1 MSNTLNSP
9 SISPEATDVLLAE
22 VKSQIAFKT
31 FDTSDRQTIHQM
43 VECLGDSR
51 GMVRLG
57 FAEALGKVGQPA
69 IPFLVEA
76 LSHHSNEVVRRAAA
90 KTLTLIAD
98 PVTIPPLLEAF
109 LNDED
114 QVVRNSAVGALA
126 RIGEESVSPLLQ
138 ILASPEPESDETIK
152 GHAAWALA
160 FIGSKGKETIY
171 QAYNS
176 DVEEVRTAVVGAIS
190 KIAEEQ
196 PEARA
201 FKLLLQSLSDSSVNV
216 RSEAAAALGNLAHA
230 PAIPQLL
237 ALLSRQE
244 PENRK
249 SAALALMKIRDRSAL
264 EPLQNALTQE
274 SDSRVKQVIQLAIT
288 QLDKQSVDE
297 EWE

>member
-9 SISPEATDVLLAE
+9 PLSPEATDILLAE
-22 VKSQIAFKT
+22 VNSKIALKT
-31 FDTSDRQTIHQM
+31 FDNSDRQTIQQM

-76 LSHHSNEVVRRAAA
+76 LSHHPNEVVRRAAA

-98 PVTIPPLLEAF
+98 PVTIPPLLDAF

-114 QVVRNSAVGALA
+114 QVVRNSSVGALA
-126 RIGEESVSPLLQ
+126 RIGEEAVCPLLE
-138 ILASPEPESDETIK
+138 ILASPESDETIK

-176 DVEEVRTAVVGAIS
+176 DLEEVRTAVVGAVS

-216 RSEAAAALGNLAHA
+216 RSEAAAALGNLAYV
-230 PAIPQLL
+230 PAIPQLRE
-237 ALLSRQE
+237 LLQRQE

-249 SAALALMKIRDRSAL
+249 SAALALMKICDRSAL

-274 SDSRVKQVIQLAIT
+274 SDSRVKQVIHLAIT
-288 QLDKQSVDE
+288 QLNKQSGDE

>member
-9 SISPEATDVLLAE
+9 PLSPEATDVLLAE
-22 VKSQIAFKT
+22 VNSKIALKT
-31 FDTSDRQTIHQM
+31 FDNSDRQTIQQM

-98 PVTIPPLLEAF
+98 PVTIPPLLDAF

-114 QVVRNSAVGALA
+114 QVVRNSGVGALA
-126 RIGEESVSPLLQ
+126 RIGEESVSPLLE
-138 ILASPEPESDETIK
+138 ILASPESDETIK

-196 PEARA
+196 PEVRA

-216 RSEAAAALGNLAHA
+216 RSEAAAALGNLAHV

>member
-1 MSNTLNSP
+1 MSNTLKSL
-9 SISPEATDVLLAE
+9 SQEETDILLAK
-22 VKSQIAFKT
+22 VKQETVDQT
-31 FDTSDRQTIHQM
+31 FDTSDRDTLKQM
-43 VECLGDSR
+43 VECMGDTR

-57 FAEALGKVGQPA
+57 FAESLGRVGQPA

-76 LSHHSNEVVRRAAA
+76 LADHSNEVVRRAAA

-114 QVVRNSAVGALA
+114 QVVRNSSVGALA
-126 RIGEESVSPLLQ
+126 RIGEGSVSPLLE
-138 ILASPEPESDETIK
+138 ILASPDNDETIK

-176 DVEEVRTAVVGAIS
+176 EIEEVRSAVVGAIS

-196 PEARA
+196 PEERA
-201 FKLLLQSLSDSSVNV
+201 FELLLQSLSDSSVNV
-216 RSEAAAALGNLAHA
+216 RSEAAAALGNLRYK

-237 ALLSRQE
+237 ELLQLQE
-244 PENRK
+244 SESRK
-249 SAALALMKIRDRSAL
+249 SAALALMKIGDSNSI
-264 EPLQNALTQE
+264 EPLQKALEVE
-274 SDSRVKQVIQLAIT
+274 SDPPVKPVIQLAIN
-288 QLDKQSVDE
+288 QLNKQSVDDD
-297 EWE
+297 WE

>member
-9 SISPEATDVLLAE
+9 SISPEATDTLLAE

-31 FDTSDRQTIHQM
+31 FDNSDRQTIHQM

-98 PVTIPPLLEAF
+98 PVTISPLLDAF

-114 QVVRNSAVGALA
+114 QVVRNSSVGALA

-138 ILASPEPESDETIK
+138 ILASPESDETIK

-249 SAALALMKIRDRSAL
+249 SAALALMKIRDRTVL

>member
-22 VKSQIAFKT
+22 VNSKIALKT
-31 FDTSDRQTIHQM
+31 FDNSDRQTIHQM

-138 ILASPEPESDETIK
+138 ILASPESDETIK

>member
-22 VKSQIAFKT
+22 VNSKIALKT
-31 FDTSDRQTIHQM
+31 FDNSDRQTIHQM

-98 PVTIPPLLEAF
+98 PVTIPPLLDAF

-138 ILASPEPESDETIK
+138 ILASPESDETIK

>member
-22 VKSQIAFKT
+22 VNSKIALKT
-31 FDTSDRQTIHQM
+31 FDNSDRQTIHQM

-98 PVTIPPLLEAF
+98 PMTIPPLLEAF

-138 ILASPEPESDETIK
+138 ILASPESDETIK

-237 ALLSRQE
+237 ALLARQE

>member
-22 VKSQIAFKT
+22 VNSKIALKT
-31 FDTSDRQTIHQM
+31 FDNSDRQTIHQM

-98 PVTIPPLLEAF
+98 PMTIPPLLEAF

-138 ILASPEPESDETIK
+138 ILASPESDETIK

-237 ALLSRQE
+237 ALLARQE

-249 SAALALMKIRDRSAL
+249 SAALALMKIRDRTVL

>member
-9 SISPEATDVLLAE
+9 PLSPEATDILLAE
-22 VKSQIAFKT
+22 VNSKIALKT
-31 FDTSDRQTIHQM
+31 FDNSDRQTIQQM

-98 PVTIPPLLEAF
+98 PVTIPPLLDAF

-114 QVVRNSAVGALA
+114 QVVRNSSVGALA

-138 ILASPEPESDETIK
+138 ILASPESDETIK

-196 PEARA
+196 PEAKA

-216 RSEAAAALGNLAHA
+216 RSEAAAALGNLAYV
-230 PAIPQLL
+230 PAIPQLRE
-237 ALLSRQE
+237 LLQRQE

-249 SAALALMKIRDRSAL
+249 SSALALMKIRDRSAL